1 MLTVDKDREEAL
13 AYNERSFT
21 VIVLFVTK
29 IGQSLAS
36 GTDTDT
42 VSETGATNLSMFKFI
57 F

>member
-36 GTDTDT
+36 GIDT
-42 VSETGATNLSMFKFI
+42 ETGATNLSMFKFI